1 MYEMKYRLIS
11 EIRFKEKQVHYSL
24 RWKMLMCSYTH
35 YWNLIL
41 PGICTYLTY
50 ILWMWTN
57 STGVFFFYHIIIS
70 CPAMKPSLAKVT
82 LLGFYKGMKVNRWPM
97 HVISIV
103 TVYHWPMPT
112 IYQHSYD
119 RTIRWCF
126 LEWAHQNM
134 TQTIYKTKNSSK
146 LSNSQ

>member
-1 MYEMKYRLIS
+1 
-11 EIRFKEKQVHYSL
+11 
-24 RWKMLMCSYTH
+24 MLMCSYTH
-35 YWNLIL
+35 YWNSIIYVLISHTFYECRPTQL
-41 PGICTYLTY
+41 
-50 ILWMWTN
+50 
-57 STGVFFFYHIIIS
+57 VFFFYHIIIS

-119 RTIRWCF
+119 RWCF

-146 LSNSQ
+146 LSNSQKVCGKLAMQKTTRVSSVIKFLLGKFFVFFS